1 MIRLLIADDHAG
13 IRHALVDLFAATDDI
28 TVVAVCADGTEVL
41 VATVDSRP
49 DVALLDLLMPRMDG
63 LRAAGRLREFHPDVE
78 IVMMSGT
85 TAPDRIAEARHLGA
99 RGFIPKG
106 TDPCALPDLV
116 RAVASGSDLW
126 SHIYGT

>member
-1 MIRLLIADDHAG
+1 VIRLLIADDHPEVRRG
-13 IRHALVDLFAATDDI
+13 LVDLFEATDDI
-28 TVVAVCADGTEVL
+28 RVVAVCSDGDEVL
-41 VATVDSRP
+41 VAAGASRP
-49 DVALLDLLMPRMDG
+49 HVALLDLLMPRMDG

-78 IVMMSGT
+78 IVMLSGT